1 MIRQTNYCRLFLLS
15 TLSVLMMS
23 GMVGCRYLSIPT
35 KDDVARGNLQQRGNG
50 DAPVYNSAVIK
61 GRIISVDQ
69 ARASTLVVACQLSAG
84 NMKVAEYANANS
96 QGVFL
101 LYLPQGSYH
110 VYAITDYNHNGIYEN
125 DEISGLYGSSFSP
138 QAISIKEG
146 ELLTG
151 LVIQT
156 SAANSGKIKLPP
168 GMDFHGKQEFLQK
181 LTHNGQVLKIYHE
194 YFSLENA
201 STGYWQPSSFMKV
214 FGAHIYLA
222 EDYDP
227 RKIPLL
233 FVHGTEGSPHNW
245 IYIYMRLDRSLYQPW
260 FFYYPSGIRLPLAAA
275 LLNEE
280 LRELQ
285 QKLGFK
291 KMGVVAHS
299 VGGLTARSFLTRYKL
314 DKQKSLVPL
323 FMSLATPW
331 SGFAAA
337 DISQIIPHKSI
348 PVWLDLGTQSDFI
361 QTTLESRLPPG
372 ITHYIFYG
380 KYDKLCGNKALDERA
395 VNSAAQTYGFDCT
408 HDTILSDRNVFRKF
422 REILEKELRLV
433 Q

>member
-1 MIRQTNYCRLFLLS
+1 M
-15 TLSVLMMS
+15 SV
-23 GMVGCRYLSIPT
+23 MVGCRYLSIPT
-35 KDDVARGNLQQRGNG
+35 KDDVAGGSVQQRGNS

-61 GRIISVDQ
+61 GRVISLDQ
-69 ARASTLVVACQLSAG
+69 ARASTLVVACPLSAG
-84 NMKVAEYANANS
+84 STKIAEYANANS
-96 QGVFL
+96 QGIFL
-101 LYLPQGSYH
+101 LYLPQGSYNL
-110 VYAITDYNHNGIYEN
+110 YALTDYNHNGIYEN

-138 QAISIKEG
+138 QAISINEG
-146 ELLTG
+146 DLLTG
-151 LVIQT
+151 LLIQT
-156 SAANSGKIKLPP
+156 SAGNSRKIKLPP
-168 GMDFHGKQEFLQK
+168 GVNFSGKQEFLKK

-194 YFSLENA
+194 YFSLEKA

-245 IYIYMRLDRSLYQPW
+245 IYICMRLDRSRYQPW

-291 KMGVVAHS
+291 KMGVIAHS
-299 VGGLTARSFLTRYKL
+299 VGGLTARSFLTRYPM
-314 DKQKSLVPL
+314 DKQKSHVPL

-348 PVWLDLGTQSDFI
+348 PVWVDLGTQSDFI
-361 QTTLESRLPPG
+361 QTTLASRLPPG

-380 KYDKLCGNKALDERA
+380 KFDKLSGNAALDERA
-395 VNSAAQTYGFDCT
+395 VDSAAQTYGFDCT
-408 HDTILSDRNVFRKF
+408 HDTILSDRKLFREF
-422 REILEKELRLV
+422 REILDRELRLAN
-433 Q
+433 